1 MNWRKKQNTV
11 QKRGIF
17 MDIVDVISDV
27 VDIVAEE
34 NVIADTSCSDDDANN
49 NNNTTNGNGFFG
61 GTSFGGTS
69 NGSANNGAGLIGS
82 TTDLTITI
90 NEDTDNIKIPF
101 TQKTNSNS
109 NFIHI
114 MESNIENNNYQARF
128 GILTQVPSLN
138 NSTDY
143 SLILYDNNRNVIV
156 HADKISVPTIPQ
168 QKQYGY
174 QIIATQNNSNTF
186 NVYQT
191 ETCTITI
198 SDKKSS
204 S

>member
-1 MNWRKKQNTV
+1 MNMNWRKKKV
-11 QKRGIF
+11 PIQKTGFCGDLLNLINY
-17 MDIVDVISDV
+17 
-27 VDIVAEE
+27 VAEE
-34 NVIADTSCSDDDANN
+34 IVVEEQGTGSGTGSGTGAGAGAGAGTGLIGGENN
-49 NNNTTNGNGFFG
+49 GA
-61 GTSFGGTS
+61 GTGAGT
-69 NGSANNGAGLIGS
+69 GAGAGLIGDPN
-82 TTDLTITI
+82 TALAITI
-90 NEDTDNIKIPF
+90 NDIKIPF
-101 TQKTNSNS
+101 TQKTDSNS

-174 QIIATQNNSNTF
+174 QITVTQNNSNTF